1 MSQSYESP
9 DKILSDIKLQLSR
22 E

>member
-9 DKILSDIKLQLSR
+9 DTILSDIKLQLSR